1 MNTARY
7 LQYVWPFF
15 NITHGKVKAPTIEHP
30 NQKSVSKLRFYYN
43 FHESSYFIAFIKGAR

>member
-1 MNTARY
+1 MNIARY

-30 NQKSVSKLRFYYN
+30 SQKSVSKLRFYYN
-43 FHESSYFIAFIKGAR
+43 FHESSTFIAFIKGAR